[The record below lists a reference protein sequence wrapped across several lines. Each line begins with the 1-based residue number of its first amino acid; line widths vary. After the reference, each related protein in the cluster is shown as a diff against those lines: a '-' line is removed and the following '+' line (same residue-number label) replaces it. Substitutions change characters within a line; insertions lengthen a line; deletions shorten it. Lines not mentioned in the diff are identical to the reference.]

1 MPRYRRA
8 NVAGA
13 TYFFTVVSYRRQ
25 AILCDEPIRTA
36 LRQAIKQVQSLRPF
50 TIDAWVLL
58 PDHLHCIWT
67 LPESDSD
74 FATRWSMIKRKVSLA
89 CASRYKREDWIT
101 PSKRKHR
108 ESTIWQ
114 RRYWEHQIRDDG
126 DFMRHVDYIHYNP
139 VKHGHCERAALWP
152 YSTFCRYVKQGTYPV
167 DWGAADTKLE
177 EGTFG
182 E

>member
-1 MPRYRRA
+1 M
-8 NVAGA
+8 GA
-13 TYFFTVVSYRRQ
+13 TYFFTVVSYRRR
-25 AILCDEPIRTA
+25 AILCDESVRTV
-36 LRQAIKQVQSLRPF
+36 LRDAINHVRTLRPF

-67 LPESDSD
+67 LPEGDSD
-74 FATRWSMIKRKVSLA
+74 FSTRWGMIKRKVSLA
-89 CASRYKREDWIT
+89 CGNQYKREDWIT
-101 PSKRKHR
+101 SSKRKHR

-139 VKHGHCERAALWP
+139 VKHGRCKSAALWP
-152 YSTFCRYVKQGTYPV
+152 YSTFSRYVKQGVYMM
-167 DWGAADTKLE
+167 DWGADDTIFE
-177 EGTFG
+177 EGAFG